1 MQNMNED
8 GNIYYRL
15 KNHSRN
21 FYYAL
26 KNYSSDN
33 PKSIDI
39 ELSNQCNLHCKMC
52 WFHGK
57 SGIGNKYRDQ
67 ELETSEIFHLIDQVA
82 EYKPRIYLGGSE
94 PFIRQDLI
102 AILKHIKNRDLT
114 VSFPTNGTLMN
125 LEKIAAIV
133 DMKVDD
139 IKISI
144 DGNEGLHDYIRG
156 DGVFKKATTA
166 VKELAKYRRQSGNT
180 KPKITINTTITNN
193 LIGQLQ
199 ETIDNLIDATDN
211 EADCYR
217 IHHLWFITKNE
228 LAKHQSITKQVFG
241 AHSLGASGHIITE
254 PNLIQPEILAY
265 EINKLKTS
273 PKIEFYPEFQF
284 NDIINYYSE
293 DLQVKQRCY
302 APFFG
307 VVIKPNGDMKF
318 CPDEWIDDYIIG
330 NIRQDNF
337 NNLWNSEKSR
347 LFRKELLKQR
357 CFPACKRCSWMYSY

>member
-1 MQNMNED
+1 MK
-8 GNIYYRL
+8 YFYKKFYRL
-15 KNHSRN
+15 IKRSRI
-21 FYYAL
+21 FHHAM
-26 KNYSSDN
+26 KNYCSDN
-33 PKSIDI
+33 LKTIDI

-57 SGIGNKYRDQ
+57 TGVGNKFRGQ
-67 ELETSEIFHLIDQVA
+67 ELETSEIFKLIDQIA
-82 EYKPRIYLGGSE
+82 KYKPKIYLGGSE

-102 AILKHIKNRDLT
+102 AILRHIKNRDLT

-125 LEKIAAIV
+125 FEKIAAIV

-144 DGNEGLHDYIRG
+144 DGKEGLHDYIRG
-156 DGVFKKATTA
+156 NGVFRKATTA
-166 VKELAKYRRQSGNT
+166 VKELARYRRQSGNT
-180 KPKITINTTITNN
+180 KPKITINTTITTN

-211 EADCYR
+211 EADFYR

-228 LAKHQSITKQVFG
+228 LAKHQSITKQVLG
-241 AHSLGASGHIITE
+241 AHSLGASSHFITE
-254 PNLIQPEILAY
+254 SNLIKPEILAD
-265 EINKLKTS
+265 EIYKLKTS
-273 PKIEFYPEFQF
+273 HKIKFFPEFQF
-284 NDIINYYSE
+284 NDIVNFYSE
-293 DLQVKQRCY
+293 HLKVKERCY

-330 NIRQDNF
+330 NIRQNNF
-337 NNLWNSEKSR
+337 DNLWNSEKAR
-347 LFRKELLKQR
+347 TFRKVLVKQR
-357 CFPACKRCSWMYSY
+357 CFPACKRCSWMYSF